1 MNLMNTKQLLSL
13 LEEKGLLSEND
24 YFSVV
29 SGSRADIV
37 SLTGRELLILKDC
50 SRNDAEILIKRLLR
64 VFQDTTPLLL
74 LDNENVLR
82 ISIKDFNNYPVKKEI
97 TVLFDGRK
105 AKAREALPYSFE
117 AIDRTV
123 HTLLAP
129 GGCPWDR
136 AQDHQSMRT
145 CFLQEAFETIDAID
159 KNDMV
164 NLKEELGDVLF
175 QIVFHSVLAEKEG
188 FFTLQDVID
197 GISDKMI
204 LRHPFVFKKEGKDS
218 YASSPEAWEKRK
230 RIEKNRKYLFSG
242 VPKSLPSLLL
252 TCIIQKKVSSSG
264 LQNLLPSDENEGV
277 SCGDGQSFVLNSV
290 TPGDKENEAGA
301 LLFRI
306 AWLFRKQGIEPEL
319 ALRRFTIDFM
329 DRIHRFEI
337 RLEENGMHLS
347 DVAPE
352 KLTQL
357 WNEYQ
362 SEDR

>member
-1 MNLMNTKQLLSL
+1 MNTKELLSL
-13 LEEKGLLSEND
+13 LEEKGLLSEDDN
-24 YFSVV
+24 FSVIN
-29 SGSRADIV
+29 GSEIPTV
-37 SLTGRELLILKDC
+37 SLTGRHLLIFKDC
-50 SRNDAEILIKRLLR
+50 GKKEADILAGRLHMA
-64 VFQDTTPLLL
+64 FQDSAPLLV
-74 LDNENVLR
+74 LDDGN
-82 ISIKDFNNYPVKKEI
+82 IFKFAIKDFDTNGIKKKI
-97 TVLFDGRK
+97 TLLFDSRK
-105 AKAREALPYSFE
+105 AEAREAIPYSFE
-117 AIDRTV
+117 NIEKTV

-136 AQDHQSMRT
+136 SQDHQSMRT
-145 CFLQEAFETIDAID
+145 YFLQEAFEVIDAID
-159 KNDMV
+159 QKDMD

-175 QIVFHSVLAEKEG
+175 QIVFHSALAEKEG
-188 FFTLQDVID
+188 FFNLQDVID

-204 LRHPFVFKKEGKDS
+204 LRHPFVFKKEGKDT
-218 YASSPEAWEKRK
+218 YVSSPEAWEKRK
-230 RIEKNRKYLFSG
+230 RIEKNRKYLLSG

-264 LQNLLPSDENEGV
+264 LQNLLPSDENEDASLSG
-277 SCGDGQSFVLNSV
+277 GQSFMLNSV
-290 TPGDKENEAGA
+290 RPGDKENEAGA

-329 DRIHRFEI
+329 DRIHKFEE

>member
-1 MNLMNTKQLLSL
+1 MDTIC
-13 LEEKGLLSEND
+13 
-24 YFSVV
+24 SVK
-29 SGSRADIV
+29 
-37 SLTGRELLILKDC
+37 LKKH
-50 SRNDAEILIKRLLR
+50 RQYA
-64 VFQDTTPLLL
+64 
-74 LDNENVLR
+74 
-82 ISIKDFNNYPVKKEI
+82 VK
-97 TVLFDGRK
+97 
-105 AKAREALPYSFE
+105 S
-117 AIDRTV
+117 
-123 HTLLAP
+123 
-129 GGCPWDR
+129 
-136 AQDHQSMRT
+136 
-145 CFLQEAFETIDAID
+145 AFR
-159 KNDMV
+159 
-164 NLKEELGDVLF
+164 G
-175 QIVFHSVLAEKEG
+175 
-188 FFTLQDVID
+188 
-197 GISDKMI
+197 
-204 LRHPFVFKKEGKDS
+204 
-218 YASSPEAWEKRK
+218 
-230 RIEKNRKYLFSG
+230 
-242 VPKSLPSLLL
+242 LPSLLL